1 MGGFVSSPT
10 PAPAPAPQ
18 PTKPKPKPV
27 IQDIDPSDP
36 AYSKSKRRGRR
47 STILTSTTGA
57 SDQLELAKKTL
68 LGG

>member
-1 MGGFVSSPT
+1 MGGFVSRPT

-18 PTKPKPKPV
+18 PKPKPKPKPV
-27 IQDIDPSDP
+27 IQDIDPTDP
-36 AYSKSKRRGRR
+36 SYATKRRGRR

>member
-1 MGGFVSSPT
+1 MGGFVSRPT

-18 PTKPKPKPV
+18 PTKPIPKPV

-36 AYSKSKRRGRR
+36 AYSTSKRRGRR

-57 SDQLELAKKTL
+57 SDQLELAKRTL

>member
-1 MGGFVSSPT
+1 MGGFVSRPT

-36 AYSKSKRRGRR
+36 AYSTSKRRGRR

-57 SDQLELAKKTL
+57 SDQLELAKRTL